1 MIKNGLIKNFQSYKR
16 DPVSAKA
23 DFYHLSSP
31 VIAGRVYQPTR
42 SGLCTHNLVSNFY
55 PDCVGTGVYLAF
67 QPIRFTRTISHLI
80 AP

>member
-1 MIKNGLIKNFQSYKR
+1 MIKNSLIKNFQSYKR

-31 VIAGRVYQPTR
+31 VIAGKVYQPTR
-42 SGLCTHNLVSNFY
+42 SGLCKHNLVSNFY

-67 QPIRFTRTISHLI
+67 QPIRFTRTISCLTE
-80 AP
+80 P